1 MPLELNPDIRTA
13 TALDF
18 ADNFGDEISTA
29 HLLAGLITA
38 APAVARIA
46 DAYDLTPTVAAHVV
60 RRLDDHWDGP
70 DGTASAEPGPVLPK
84 SLALT
89 GGAAAA
95 LRQAAL
101 LAGDRECRPEVLF
114 AAILEDD
121 QARASATLRT
131 CGIDPG
137 PARQAAGDGR
147 TPLRRDPVDEDL
159 RPVRDRMI
167 GRERFRGAGLRA
179 FLFQKIFPAPF
190 PYAITPTL
198 WARLE
203 SEQIARQ
210 RGGARRSED
219 VLIAMLATYRVAT
232 FHPHL
237 TVDVADQYDGS
248 RRLAEAGLDH
258 RRLTDVA
265 ATLDLGTDAVDVKTL
280 MSRDDWPQTTGGLLA
295 RLTAHDD
302 TRSARLLRELGF
314 R

>member
-1 MPLELNPDIRTA
+1 MPLELNPDLRTA

-29 HLLAGLITA
+29 HLLAGLIAA
-38 APAVARIA
+38 APAVAKIV
-46 DAYDLTPTVAAHVV
+46 DTYDLTPTVAAHVV
-60 RRLDDHWDGP
+60 RRLDGRWDGP
-70 DGTASAEPGPVLPK
+70 DGIAPPEPGPVLPK
-84 SLALT
+84 SLVLT

-95 LRQAAL
+95 LRHAAR
-101 LAGDRECRPEVLF
+101 LAEGRECRPEVLF

-121 QARASATLRT
+121 RARASATLRT
-131 CGIDPG
+131 CGVDPG
-137 PARQAAGDGR
+137 PARRAAGDGQA
-147 TPLRRDPVDEDL
+147 PPRRDPVDADL

-198 WARLE
+198 WTRLE

-219 VLIAMLATYRVAT
+219 VLIAMLATHRVAT
-232 FHPHL
+232 FYPHL
-237 TVDVADQYDGS
+237 TADVTHQYDGS

-258 RRLTDVA
+258 RILTQA
-265 ATLDLGTDAVDVKTL
+265 AGTLDLGRDAVDVKTL
-280 MSRDDWPQTTGGLLA
+280 LRRDDWPQTTTELLA

-302 TRSARLLRELGF
+302 TRSARLLAELGF